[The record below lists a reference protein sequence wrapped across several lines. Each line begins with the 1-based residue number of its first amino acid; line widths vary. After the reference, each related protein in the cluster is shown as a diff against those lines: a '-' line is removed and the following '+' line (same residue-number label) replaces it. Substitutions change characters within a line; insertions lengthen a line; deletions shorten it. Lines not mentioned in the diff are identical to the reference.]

1 MDSNAL
7 YTIYEEMVAIVI
19 LLILCT
25 GSEHD
30 LSQSVSGI
38 CRCISRNSLYRS
50 HPHSMRVVL
59 SKTDS
64 KLAPDRE
71 LIIILLASE

>member
-1 MDSNAL
+1 MHC
-7 YTIYEEMVAIVI
+7 TRYEEMSAIVI

-38 CRCISRNSLYRS
+38 SRRISRNSLYRP
-50 HPHSMRVVL
+50 HPHTIRVVL
-59 SKTDS
+59 SKADS